1 MTGFKK
7 VAVFFLLIALGGVL
21 SAQGK
26 PRLGILPFTGGFNGE
41 GETVA
46 LFFSYAPEWSPF
58 FTIIPRLST
67 LETLQREPQFQ
78 QSTGLTDA
86 DTLVRL
92 SRPFNVDYVMTG
104 HIRPLGEGKV
114 LLLTLIQVERY
125 RQIAGAYRI
134 YTDTEELREMIP
146 DLVQSLAL
154 TSRRNAAGSPP
165 RLAVLP
171 VTVPPELD
179 QADMELLV
187 HLLSME
193 IANSGHYAV
202 TPRPGAVQTIMAEQ
216 RIKRSMAADP
226 ESIKTIG
233 RALNV
238 QNVLSNHISL
248 LDETLWYIASILK
261 TVDASQS
268 AGTAADYQALT
279 EDFELIRELESI
291 LTTPVYPARDLP
303 AFDPLM
309 FRRPGYRYLIPP
321 ALLN

>member
-7 VAVFFLLIALGGVL
+7 IAVCFLFIALGGVL
-21 SAQGK
+21 SAQIK
-26 PRLGILPFTGGFNGE
+26 PRLGILPFTGGRNGE

-46 LFFSYAPEWSPF
+46 MFFSYDPEWSPF
-58 FTIIPRLST
+58 FTIIPRLSN

-104 HIRPLGEGKV
+104 HIRPLDEGK
-114 LLLTLIQVERY
+114 LLLITIIQVERF
-125 RQIAGAYRI
+125 RQIAGVYRV
-134 YTDTEELREMIP
+134 YNDTEELREMIP
-146 DLVQSLAL
+146 ELVRGLAL

-165 RLAVLP
+165 GLAVLP
-171 VTVPPELD
+171 VTVPPELN
-179 QADMELLV
+179 QEDMELLV
-187 HLLSME
+187 HLLATE

-202 TPRPGAVQTIMAEQ
+202 MPRTGAVQTIMAEQ

-238 QNVLSNHISL
+238 QNVLSNNIYS

-261 TVDASQS
+261 TVDASQLV
-268 AGTAADYQALT
+268 GTAEDYQALT
-279 EDFELIRELESI
+279 EDFELIRKLESI
-291 LTTPVYPARDLP
+291 LTTPVYPALDLP

-309 FRRPGYRYLIPP
+309 FRRPGYRYFIPP
-321 ALLN
+321 AL